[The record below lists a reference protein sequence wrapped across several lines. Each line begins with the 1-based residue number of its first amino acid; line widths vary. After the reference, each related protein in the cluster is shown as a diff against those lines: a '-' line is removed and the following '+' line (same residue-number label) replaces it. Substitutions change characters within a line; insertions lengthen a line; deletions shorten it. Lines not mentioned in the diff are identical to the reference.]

1 MRRKVGVLCHITS
14 LPLSNTESGKQF
26 VDFLESADI
35 SAWQMLPIT
44 PPDFYGSPYASS
56 SAFAGWDNLVGN
68 CSDISMDEESYW
80 LEDWALFSTIRA
92 AHENRPWTEW
102 PIELRDRHPDAMAEW
117 KEKIGPEISNQ
128 MRFQSGW
135 LELRNYANERGV
147 SLIGDI
153 PIFVA
158 HDSADV
164 WAHPHLFQL
173 EQDGQPSYVAGVPPD
188 YFSEDGQ
195 RWGTV
200 LYRWDEHHAEDYRWW
215 RERMSRML
223 RLFDIVR
230 IDHFRGFHSAWAIPV
245 EDENARNGFWQEGPG
260 DAILKQI
267 IDEVGDASKI
277 IAEDLGIIPPEV
289 IELRKRHH
297 LDGMAVLQFGFDGNL
312 SANSHYPPNIK
323 EDMVVYTG
331 THDND
336 TTKGWLNSL
345 NEDSL
350 SIIQKLANSNNI
362 VVNDMIQLALNTN
375 AEMVVIPLQDL
386 LNLGSNARMNTP
398 GVAEG
403 NWKWNFEWEDL
414 ASIPSLDLG

>member
-14 LPLSNTESGKQF
+14 LPLSNVESGKQF
-26 VDFLESADI
+26 VDFLESTDI
-35 SAWQMLPIT
+35 SSWQMLPIT

-56 SAFAGWDNLVGN
+56 SAFAGWDCLVENGN
-68 CSDISMDEESYW
+68 KISMEEEPYW

-117 KEKIGPEISNQ
+117 RMKIDQELSNQ

-135 LELRNYANERGV
+135 LELRNYANERGI
-147 SLIGDI
+147 SLIGDV

-200 LYRWDEHHAEDYRWW
+200 LYRWDEHDAEDYKWW
-215 RERMSRML
+215 RERMARML
-223 RLFDIVR
+223 RLFDTVR

-245 EDENARNGFWQEGPG
+245 EDENARNGFWQDGPG
-260 DAILKQI
+260 DEILKHI

-289 IELRKRHH
+289 IELRKRFH

-312 SANSHYPPNIK
+312 SSNPHYPPNIK
-323 EDMVVYTG
+323 EDLVVYTG

-336 TTKGWLNSL
+336 TTKGWLNNL
-345 NEDSL
+345 NEEPLSL
-350 SIIQKLANSNNI
+350 IQELVNKENI
-362 VVNDMIQLALNTN
+362 DVNDIIQLALTSD
-375 AEMVVIPLQDL
+375 AGMVVIPLQDL
-386 LNLGSNARMNTP
+386 LGLGSNARMNSP
-398 GVAEG
+398 GIAEG
-403 NWKWNFEWEDL
+403 NWQWSFEWEDL
-414 ASIPSLDLG
+414 ATIPPLGLG

>member
-14 LPLSNTESGKQF
+14 LPAKNTESGKRF
-26 VDFLESADI
+26 VDFLSATNI

-56 SAFAGWDNLVGN
+56 SAFAGCDDFVLEGKE
-68 CSDISMDEESYW
+68 ISMEAESYW
-80 LEDWALFSTIRA
+80 LEDWALFKTIRE
-92 AHENRPWTEW
+92 AHENKPWTEW
-102 PIELRDRHPDAMAEW
+102 PIELRDRHPDAMEQW
-117 KEKIGPEISNQ
+117 RKKIDLEIINQ
-128 MRFQSGW
+128 AKFQFGW
-135 LELRNYANERGV
+135 LELKKYANEREV

-164 WAHPHLFQL
+164 WAQPHLFQL
-173 EQDGQPSYVAGVPPD
+173 EKDGNPSFVAGVPPD

-200 LYRWDEHHAEDYRWW
+200 LYRWEEHHAENYKWW

-245 EDENARNGFWQEGPG
+245 EDNHARNGYWQEGPK
-260 DAILKQI
+260 DEIVKHI

-289 IELRKRHH
+289 VDLRKRYN
-297 LDGMAVLQFGFDGNL
+297 LNGMAVLQFGFDGDL
-312 SANSHYPPNIK
+312 SSNPHYPANI
-323 EDMVVYTG
+323 ESDLVAYTG

-336 TTKGWLNSL
+336 TTRGWLNSL
-345 NEDSL
+345 NEENLTNIKQLINSEEIVVKD
-350 SIIQKLANSNNI
+350 IIQ
-362 VVNDMIQLALNTN
+362 QALSSK
-375 AEMVVIPLQDL
+375 AEMVIIPVQDI
-386 LNLGSNARMNTP
+386 LNIDSSGRMNTP

-403 NWKWNFEWEDL
+403 NWGWSFEWEDL
-414 ASIPSLDLG
+414 KNFSLLI